1 MENGK
6 QTYKLPE
13 GWIEVEI
20 KDISLKLNYGYTAK
34 STTNNTGTKFLRITD
49 IQENYV
55 NWSTV
60 PYCEID
66 EYDRPKYILNKGDI
80 VFARTGATVGKS
92 YLIGD
97 NILNTVFAS
106 YLIRIQLS
114 NFVEPKFVFYYF
126 QSGEYWKQIGVKA
139 SGVGQPHVNANS
151 LSKLKLRLPSKENQN
166 RIVSK
171 IESLF
176 SELDQA
182 EKGLQIA
189 KQQLVVYKQALLKSA
204 FNISQGKTSKLGDN
218 ISKITQTIKPN
229 TKSEFKFIGLDSI
242 NPGSTKLQ
250 LIHKFSNFSSSGSY
264 FRKGNILYSR
274 MRPNLNKV
282 YKAEFEGVCSG
293 EFFVL
298 KCEDKLNADYLK
310 YLLHSIEFVSY
321 ATNKAKGDRPRLS
334 YGDFASFKIK
344 IIPIAEQL
352 QIVEELDNK
361 FTLIENVVDTINKCF
376 KEIEFLRYSVLKKA
390 FEGKL
395 VQNDTSY
402 ESVEKLLSNI
412 KVEKK
417 EYLQIQ
423 RESLA
428 QIPKRIQ
435 IMENDKT
442 VWQILINNKTAMR
455 SDKLWSESKHK
466 DDIDAFY
473 AEVKELIDAG
483 KVVEDKRQ
491 GKVSYLKIK

>member
-1 MENGK
+1 MA
-6 QTYKLPE
+6 KL
-13 GWIEVEI
+13 GIE
-20 KDISLKLNYGYTAK
+20 A
-34 STTNNTGTKFLRITD
+34 TTNQAIASILTFSNFNQDFLYYYLFHNR
-49 IQENYV
+49 EKLLKK
-55 NWSTV
+55 
-60 PYCEID
+60 
-66 EYDRPKYILNKGDI
+66 RKG
-80 VFARTGATVGKS
+80 GAQP
-92 YLIGD
+92 
-97 NILNTVFAS
+97 NISQT
-106 YLIRIQLS
+106 ILS
-114 NFVEPKFVFYYF
+114 NFVMPLPPLKEQNNIVF
-126 QSGEYWKQIGVKA
+126 
-139 SGVGQPHVNANS
+139 
-151 LSKLKLRLPSKENQN
+151 
-166 RIVSK
+166 K

-176 SELDQA
+176 SELDEA
-182 EKGLQIA
+182 SKGLQKA
-189 KQQLVVYKQALLKSA
+189 KLQLEIYKHALLKSA

-229 TKSEFKFIGLDSI
+229 TKSEYKFIGLDSI

-264 FRKGNILYSR
+264 FKKGNILYSR

-298 KCEDKLNADYLK
+298 KCNDKLNADYLK

-334 YGDFASFKIK
+334 YGDFSSFEIK

-352 QIVEELDNK
+352 QIVELLDNK
-361 FTLIENVVDTINKCF
+361 FTLVENIADTIDKCF

-395 VQNDTSY
+395 VQNDNSY
-402 ESVEKLLSNI
+402 ESAEKLLSKI
-412 KVEKK
+412 QVEKK
-417 EYLQIQ
+417 EYLRIQ

-428 QIPKRIQ
+428 RKPKRIQ

-442 VWQILINNKTAMR
+442 VWQILKNNKTAMR